1 MFLEVGLP
9 SLKLRITTEIKLQ
22 TEGNFLNISHK
33 CFFWYVTIKL
43 NSTEELNAVHPWLAA
58 VKKRR
63 DFSKQKMIVE
73 LLLLEK
79 ST

>member
-9 SLKLRITTEIKLQ
+9 SLELRITTEIKLQ

-43 NSTEELNAVHPWLAA
+43 NTTEELNDVHPWLAA
-58 VKKRR
+58 VK
-63 DFSKQKMIVE
+63 
-73 LLLLEK
+73 
-79 ST
+79 